1 MMKIHQAGGGM
12 PGAGGMPGGGMPD
25 MGGQG
30 GGGGTSGPT
39 VDEVD

>member
-1 MMKIHQAGGGM
+1 MMKIHQAR
-12 PGAGGMPGGGMPD
+12 GGMPGGRMPD

-30 GGGGTSGPT
+30 GGVGTSGPT